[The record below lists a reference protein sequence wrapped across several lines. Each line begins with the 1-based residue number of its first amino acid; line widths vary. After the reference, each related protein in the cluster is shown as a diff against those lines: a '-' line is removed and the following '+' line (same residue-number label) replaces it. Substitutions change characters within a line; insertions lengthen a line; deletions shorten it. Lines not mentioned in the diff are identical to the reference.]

1 MERAVLKEPL
11 LNIIPKISTEA
22 ALAFIKSQ
30 LCRNRKANEFR
41 IISDMTR
48 KNEKPSHNAG
58 ARFVRQLL
66 PIYNNLKILIFT
78 SNKAKGEEYLK

>member
-1 MERAVLKEPL
+1 MERAVHKEPL

-22 ALAFIKSQ
+22 ALAFVRSE

-41 IISDMTR
+41 IVSDMTR
-48 KNEKPSHNAG
+48 INEKPSHNAG
-58 ARFVRQLL
+58 ARFVKQLL

-78 SNKAKGEEYLK
+78 GNRVKG